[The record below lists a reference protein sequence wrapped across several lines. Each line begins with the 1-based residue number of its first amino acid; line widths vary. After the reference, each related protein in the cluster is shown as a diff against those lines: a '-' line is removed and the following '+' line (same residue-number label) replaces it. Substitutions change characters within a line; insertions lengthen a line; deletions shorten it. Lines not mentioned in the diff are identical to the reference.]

1 MTGCIHGHYDT
12 LNGYR
17 HSVDGCEMVSLNYA
31 PLCNKTIMIL
41 LMIQVPDNVIL
52 E

>member
-1 MTGCIHGHYDT
+1 MAGCNHGHYDA
-12 LNGYR
+12 LNGYKY
-17 HSVDGCEMVSLNYA
+17 SVDGCKMASLNYA

-41 LMIQVPDNVIL
+41 LMAQEPDNVIL